1 MANKPI
7 KISILADAGK
17 AAKEITKFSETV
29 DENTHRV
36 VTGLGDSKLQGG
48 FGKVQEGF
56 DVLDTRAMGFRDTIT
71 GVQDSMTAFKALT
84 TSTATAQQNYNDAV
98 AKYGKDSQ
106 EAKAAQDALNQSQAT
121 MGDKLLLLGTG
132 VGDLASGFA
141 NFLIPMA
148 AMATSLPTL
157 TTGFRAL
164 NLTMLANPIF
174 LVIAAIVAL
183 VAVFVIAYKKS
194 ETFRNLVDGLW
205 GTIKRVFS
213 AIPGFVGKAISGAS
227 RLLLAW
233 PKFVIGIYAKAGSWL
248 LNAGKNVVQG
258 FWNGIQ
264 SMGGWIRDKITGF
277 FSAQVDSVKRF
288 LHIGSPS
295 RLFKVLGKWTMQ
307 GYGDGVE
314 QRATV
319 ERGRVQRSFT
329 AVSNVGLATP
339 RGSAGRSDLLSVDA
353 AAVGDPVVRAII
365 KELQKAGRV
374 QGSLGVA

>member
-1 MANKPI
+1 MK
-7 KISILADAGK
+7 
-17 AAKEITKFSETV
+17 
-29 DENTHRV
+29 
-36 VTGLGDSKLQGG
+36 
-48 FGKVQEGF
+48 
-56 DVLDTRAMGFRDTIT
+56 
-71 GVQDSMTAFKALT
+71 
-84 TSTATAQQNYNDAV
+84 
-98 AKYGKDSQ
+98 
-106 EAKAAQDALNQSQAT
+106 
-121 MGDKLLLLGTG
+121 
-132 VGDLASGFA
+132 
-141 NFLIPMA
+141 
-148 AMATSLPTL
+148 
-157 TTGFRAL
+157 
-164 NLTMLANPIF
+164 
-174 LVIAAIVAL
+174 
-183 VAVFVIAYKKS
+183 
-194 ETFRNLVDGLW
+194 
-205 GTIKRVFS
+205 
-213 AIPGFVGKAISGAS
+213 

-233 PKFVIGIYAKAGSWL
+233 LKFVIGIYAKTGSWL

-258 FWNGIQ
+258 FWHGIEG
-264 SMGGWIRDKITGF
+264 MGGWIRDKITGF